1 MRIALA
7 IALRGKNVA
16 FVTDTLKKLS
26 LKKAIVYTEKGRLE
40 LVHIARTK
48 LGGKYLRSNPNG
60 SADDNLDAFSVSLPK
75 LHRAK
80 DDIGIVFGE
89 EEFRLFRKLHRA
101 YIRSLQE
108 RGDVIMTVDGHLW
121 TPRKWV
127 VDEVSRHVDIVR
139 KAAREFQ
146 IDPNLLGAIII
157 DEYVRYNIFDV
168 LGDAPGAFIGG
179 DTSVGIAQVT
189 LRTAKDVIR
198 NGYYNPNPDDPK
210 LSPVAIRRTPDAYL
224 YRYVRE
230 PKHNIYLAAGR
241 IRQMID
247 HWSPVKDLRRSPDII
262 ATLYSKGLG
271 EPKGNPQSSDRGT
284 QIVDEFYP
292 LFLDIL
298 KQ

>member
-60 SADDNLDAFSVSLPK
+60 SADDNLDAFSVSLPT
-75 LHRAK
+75 
-80 DDIGIVFGE
+80 
-89 EEFRLFRKLHRA
+89 LHRA

-146 IDPNLLGAIII
+146 
-157 DEYVRYNIFDV
+157 
-168 LGDAPGAFIGG
+168 
-179 DTSVGIAQVT
+179 
-189 LRTAKDVIR
+189 
-198 NGYYNPNPDDPK
+198 
-210 LSPVAIRRTPDAYL
+210 
-224 YRYVRE
+224 
-230 PKHNIYLAAGR
+230 
-241 IRQMID
+241 
-247 HWSPVKDLRRSPDII
+247 
-262 ATLYSKGLG
+262 
-271 EPKGNPQSSDRGT
+271 
-284 QIVDEFYP
+284 
-292 LFLDIL
+292 
-298 KQ
+298 